1 MRVPL
6 SERIPSQGVRVPA
19 LPFPSATGVRV
30 AGDTYQWLY
39 VWEGCVQ
46 AYKDSLEGVPGA
58 VVAVGVE
65 VAGAGNVDDVVYYC
79 ADGEP
84 TRYAQVKYA
93 VDASTVV
100 GEEYL
105 FKPSGDGG
113 PSILQ
118 KITRS
123 WQGLARNGT
132 PVQLALL
139 TNRLA
144 DPADDLLKDR
154 DARTGLLLP
163 RAAKDGHRSRRGKAR
178 ARWAT
183 HAGLSEAQLLKL
195 LGMLEFHLGRD
206 ESVQRAL
213 VSRLMQAA
221 GLRHNDQAMMAALQ
235 WVAQQAMNGKRRLS
249 LADIRDAVS
258 RLGLSAARPA
268 EPGITLNGDAPA
280 FVAKPRPVTDWQP
293 DLLGV
298 HRAVQEHDGLMLPP
312 YVERDHDGEL
322 RDHLGTLA
330 GKGAGMVVVRGDS
343 CTGKTRSAW
352 EAVTACVPDWQLLYP
367 KSATG
372 LRCCL
377 RTNVLTGPTV
387 VWLDNAHWL
396 FTEADGDRAAE
407 NLLALLDQPPVPVI
421 VLATMWPRPIDSPG
435 SEPEQQERTRH
446 IHGLLRLARTVNQP
460 QAFDSGALERF
471 EDQARGDGHWTQ
483 AAVQARANGELCQR
497 LAAAPELLDRYR
509 HANHAPG
516 KAVVTAAVE
525 ARRLGARGPLPLAFL
540 KHAAVGYLSPKEC
553 LALDRQTWFDDA
565 LAWARTPVKGV
576 VSCLQGVLAQDG
588 IGEAAD
594 LVDLSDIIEQ
604 QIAPERWGI
613 KPAGTLWQAA
623 QTELANGSDLEALAL
638 RAFAF
643 ARFRIARDLYVAAL
657 DRNISSAFEG
667 LCFSYV
673 ETDRIR
679 TRRGLKEL
687 CDQVERVRDGGASL
701 AYLGTSLMQLALA
714 DETVEY
720 PDTLR
725 PLAEGLLSR
734 ACREGNR
741 NAHVALQYF
750 LNAQGR
756 HQDADALTL
765 PPEPPA
771 PHDPAQLLH
780 DAAAGDAIALDGL
793 RNAVGRQ
800 NETFHQIA
808 AAAFS
813 GSIALWSWPAKLARA
828 GAPELVEVLLRAS
841 AGSGE
846 RQARQQL
853 VRFLDERERPHEADA
868 VLREVAATDMYALNT
883 LFHRLW
889 PHRLRAAREV
899 LTGAAK
905 AGHILNVL
913 IVLKPLTQ
921 GGRLPHDR
929 RFAITAI
936 RVLARLGYEPA
947 QVQLARTLLAEADEL
962 EREKTP
968 QHGLVARKR
977 DEAHHLLRQAAPG
990 HREAR
995 SLLGRLAEQEDNHAE
1010 AAHWYR
1016 QAIDTGDYEMF
1027 PSLLQALHQGTP
1039 PNEGEVLYGLDAD
1052 GSPLPAW

>member
-1 MRVPL
+1 M
-6 SERIPSQGVRVPA
+6 
-19 LPFPSATGVRV
+19 

-46 AYKDSLEGVPGA
+46 AYKDLWEGVPGA

-123 WQGLARNGT
+123 WQSLARNGT

-163 RAAKDGHRSRRGKAR
+163 RAAKDGRRSRRGKAR

-183 HAGLSEAQLLKL
+183 HAGLSEAQLLEL
-195 LGMLEFHLGRD
+195 LGVLEFHLGRD

-221 GLRHNDQAMMAALQ
+221 GLRHDDQAMMAALQ
-235 WVAQQAMNGKRRLS
+235 WVAQQAINGKRRLS

-258 RLGLSAARPA
+258 RLGLPAAHSAK
-268 EPGITLNGDAPA
+268 PGITHPMHGDAPA
-280 FVAKPRPVTDWQP
+280 FVARPRPVTDWQP
-293 DLLGV
+293 DRLGV
-298 HRAVQEHDGLMLPP
+298 HRAVQEHDRLMLPP
-312 YVERDHDGEL
+312 YVERDHDDEL

-330 GKGAGMVVVRGDS
+330 SKGAGMVVVRGDS

-367 KSATG
+367 KSAAG
-372 LRCCL
+372 LRSCL
-377 RTNVLTGPTV
+377 QANVLTGPTV

-396 FTEADGDRAAE
+396 FAEADGNRAAE
-407 NLLALLDQPPVPVI
+407 DLLGLLDQPPVPVF
-421 VLATMWPRPIDSPG
+421 VLATMWPRPIEAPG

-446 IHGLLRLARTVNQP
+446 IHGLLDLACTVNQP
-460 QAFDSGALERF
+460 QAFDSGALDRF
-471 EDQARGDGHWTQ
+471 EDQARGDSQWTQ

-509 HANHAPG
+509 HADHAPG

-525 ARRLGARGPLPLAFL
+525 ARRLGARGPLPLTFL
-540 KHAAVGYLSPKEC
+540 KQAAVGYLSPKEC

-565 LAWARTPVKGV
+565 LAWARAPVKGV

-613 KPAGTLWQAA
+613 KPPGTLWQAA
-623 QTELANGSDLEALAL
+623 QTELADGNDLEALAL

-657 DRNISSAFEG
+657 DRDTSSAFEG

-687 CDQVERVRDGGASL
+687 CDQVERVHDGGASL
-701 AYLGTSLMQLALA
+701 AYLGTSLMQFALA

-756 HQDADALTL
+756 HQDAEALTP

-771 PHDPAQLLH
+771 PHDSAQLLH
-780 DAAAGDAIALDGL
+780 DAAAGDATALEGL
-793 RNAVGRQ
+793 RKAVSRQ

-813 GSIALWSWPAKLARA
+813 GSAALSRWPTKLART

-841 AGSGE
+841 TDSGE

-853 VRFLDERERPHEADA
+853 VDFLDDQERTHEADA
-868 VLREVAATDMYALNT
+868 VLREVAATDMYALNA

-889 PHRLRAAREV
+889 PHRPRAAREV
-899 LTGAAK
+899 LTEAAQ

-913 IVLKPLTQ
+913 TVLRPLTQ
-921 GGRLPHDR
+921 RGHLPRDR

-947 QVQLARTLLAEADEL
+947 QVQVARILLAEADEL

-968 QHGLVARKR
+968 QHGLVAPKR

-995 SLLGRLAEQEDNHAE
+995 SLLGQLAEQEDNHAE

-1016 QAIDTGDYEMF
+1016 QAIDAGDYEMF
-1027 PSLLQALHQGTP
+1027 PSLLQALHQGIP
-1039 PNEGEVLYGLDAD
+1039 PAEGEVLYGLDAD
-1052 GSPLPAW
+1052 GSPLPTW

>member
-1 MRVPL
+1 M
-6 SERIPSQGVRVPA
+6 
-19 LPFPSATGVRV
+19 

-46 AYKDSLEGVPGA
+46 AYKDSMEGASGA

-65 VAGAGNVDDVVYYC
+65 VTGAGNVDDVVYYR

-105 FKPSGDGG
+105 FKRSVDGG

-123 WQGLARNGT
+123 WQDLTRNGT
-132 PVQLALL
+132 QVQLALL
-139 TNRLA
+139 TNRLP

-183 HAGLSEAQLLKL
+183 HARLSEGQLLEL
-195 LGMLEFHLGRD
+195 LDVLEFHLGRD

-221 GLRHNDQAMMAALQ
+221 GLRHDDQAMMAALQ
-235 WVAQQAMNGKRRLS
+235 WVAQQAIDGKRRLS

-258 RLGLSAARPA
+258 QLGLLAARPA
-268 EPGITLNGDAPA
+268 KPGVTLTMHGDAPA
-280 FVAKPRPVTDWQP
+280 FVARPRPVTEWQP
-293 DLLGV
+293 DRLGV
-298 HRAVQEHDGLMLPP
+298 HQAVQQHDGSMLPP

-322 RDHLGTLA
+322 HSYLRTLA
-330 GKGAGMVVVRGDS
+330 DKGAGMVVVCGDS

-352 EAVTACVPDWQLLYP
+352 EAVTACVSDWQLLSP
-367 KSATG
+367 KSAAG
-372 LRCCL
+372 LRSCL
-377 RTNVLTGPTV
+377 QANVLTGPTV

-396 FTEADGDRAAE
+396 FAEADGDRAAE
-407 NLLALLDQPPVPVI
+407 DLLALLDQPPVPVI
-421 VLATMWPRPIDSPG
+421 VLATMWPTLVDAPG
-435 SEPEQQERTRH
+435 SKPKKKGQTRH
-446 IHGLLRLARTVNQP
+446 IQSLLDLARTIHQP
-460 QAFDSGALERF
+460 ETFDSGALKRF
-471 EDQARGDGHWTQ
+471 EDRARGDGQWIQ

-509 HANHAPG
+509 YADHAPG
-516 KAVVTAAVE
+516 KAVVAAAVE

-604 QIAPERWGI
+604 QIASERWGI

-623 QTELANGSDLEALAL
+623 QTELADGNDLEALAL

-657 DRNISSAFEG
+657 DRGTSSAFEG

-673 ETDRIR
+673 ETERIR

-687 CDQVERVRDGGASL
+687 CDQVERVHDGGASL

-714 DETVEY
+714 DESVEY

-725 PLAEGLLSR
+725 PLTEGLLSR

-741 NAHVALQYF
+741 EAHMQLQHF
-750 LNAQGR
+750 LHAQGR
-756 HQDADALTL
+756 HQDAEALTL
-765 PPEPPA
+765 PPELPP
-771 PHDPAQLLH
+771 PRDPAQLLH
-780 DAAAGDAIALDGL
+780 DAAAGDSTALEGL
-793 RNAVGRQ
+793 RKAVSRQ

-813 GSIALWSWPAKLARA
+813 ASPTLWSWPTKLARA

-841 AGSGE
+841 TDSGD
-846 RQARQQL
+846 RQARQRL
-853 VRFLDERERPHEADA
+853 VDFLDDQERPREADA
-868 VLREVAATDMYALNT
+868 VLREAAATDMYALNT

-889 PHRLRAAREV
+889 PYRSRAAREV
-899 LTGAAK
+899 LTEAAK

-913 IVLKPLTQ
+913 TVLRPLTHW
-921 GGRLPHDR
+921 GRLPRDR

-947 QVQLARTLLAEADEL
+947 QFQLARTRLAEAREL

-968 QHGLVARKR
+968 RHDLVARKR
-977 DEAHHLLRQAAPG
+977 DEAHHLLQQAAPG

-995 SLLGRLAEQEDNHAE
+995 SLLGRLAEQEGNYGE

-1016 QAIDTGDYEMF
+1016 QAIDAGDYEMF
-1027 PSLLQALHQGTP
+1027 PSLLQALHHGTP